1 MNKMKFKGELLMS
14 RILPT
19 IRGLDRIYRIGNIL
33 KISLTLLITIAIVF
47 SLFIASYSENL
58 NAGLSNALI
67 RLHVIANSDSPS
79 DQALKRSVRDVII
92 TYMKDQLKDSKDLE
106 QTKNII
112 NSDKES
118 IVLLA
123 KDEIKKNGYDYDVN
137 VTLGSYPFPTKTYGD
152 ISLPA
157 GNYQALRV
165 VIGKGEGANWW
176 CVLFPPLCFVDV
188 THGTVPDSVK
198 EDLKR
203 TLTNEEYSIIT
214 SADSDEDI
222 PIKIKFKIVEFFQDS
237 KMTFAGVMNK
247 IFNTHR

>member
-1 MNKMKFKGELLMS
+1 MNK
-14 RILPT
+14 ILPN

-33 KISLTLLITIAIVF
+33 KISLTLVITIAVVF
-47 SLFIASYSENL
+47 SMFIASYSENL
-58 NAGLSNALI
+58 NEGLSNSLI
-67 RLHVIANSDSPS
+67 RLHVLANSDSPS
-79 DQALKRSVRDVII
+79 DQALKRKVRDVII
-92 TYMKDQLKDSKDLE
+92 TYMKAQLKDSKSLD
-106 QTKNII
+106 QTKQII
-112 NSDKES
+112 DSDKEKL
-118 IVLLA
+118 VALA

-198 EDLKR
+198 EDLKK
-203 TLTNEEYSIIT
+203 TLTTEEYSIIT
-214 SADSDEDI
+214 SADNDEDI
-222 PIKIKFKIVEFFQDS
+222 PIKIKFRVVEFFQDS

-247 IFNTHR
+247 IFNR